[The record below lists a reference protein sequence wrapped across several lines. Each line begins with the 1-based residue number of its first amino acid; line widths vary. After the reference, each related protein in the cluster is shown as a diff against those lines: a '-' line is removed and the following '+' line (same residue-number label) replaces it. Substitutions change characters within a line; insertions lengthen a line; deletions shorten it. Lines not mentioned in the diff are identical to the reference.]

1 MSRHIL
7 FQIGIRRLGSK
18 ERGFFY
24 RYPDSGETVREERVL
39 KRIENLK
46 VPPAWKEAHIAR
58 SPSAKVQAV
67 GYDSAG
73 RVQYLYHPR
82 YRERKEREKFERILR
97 FADRLPEMR
106 RTTSEH
112 LRHHTLDREKVL
124 AAMVRLM
131 NVAYFRV
138 GEERY
143 AKKNKTY
150 GIATLRRKHLTIQGN
165 TMIFEYRGKWGK
177 IQRKAVTDP
186 QLRRVV
192 EECVALP
199 GYEIF
204 KYYDESGELRD
215 VKSRDLNA
223 YVKEVIG
230 DEFTAKDFRTWAGT
244 LIAAVKLAGLGVTED
259 AKQGEKNVL
268 AAVDAVAERL
278 GNTRDIARAS
288 YISPRVIDHYIEGS
302 VVSYYSDR
310 MEEVIA
316 AEQGDLTKEE
326 RALLEL
332 LQKKL
337 RRELEQAA

>member
-1 MSRHIL
+1 MGKHIL
-7 FQIGIRRLGSK
+7 FETGIRRLGSK
-18 ERGFFY
+18 EKGFFY
-24 RYPDSGETVREERVL
+24 RYPGTGEPVREERVL
-39 KRIENLK
+39 TRIENLK
-46 VPPAWKEAHIAR
+46 VPPAWEEARIAR

-106 RTTSEH
+106 CVTSEH
-112 LRHHTLDREKVL
+112 LRHEALDREKVL

-131 NVAYFRV
+131 NAAYFRV

-150 GIATLRRKHLTIQGN
+150 GIATLRRKHLTIRGN
-165 TMIFEYRGKWGK
+165 TMIFEYRGKWGQM
-177 IQRKAVTDP
+177 QRRAVTDER
-186 QLRRVV
+186 LRRVV

-204 KYYDESGELRD
+204 KYYDESGELRN

-223 YVKEVIG
+223 YIKEVIG
-230 DEFTAKDFRTWAGT
+230 EEFTAKDFRTWAGT
-244 LIAAVKLAGLGVTED
+244 LIAAVKLAELGATED
-259 AKQGEKNVL
+259 AKQGQKNVL

-288 YISPRVIDHYIEGS
+288 YISPRIIEHYMEGS
-302 VVSYYSDR
+302 VIAYYGER

-316 AEQGDLTKEE
+316 AEQGDLTEEE

-332 LQKKL
+332 LQKEL

>member
-1 MSRHIL
+1 MGKHRL
-7 FQIGIRRLGSK
+7 FQTGIRRLGSK

-24 RYPDSGETVREERVL
+24 RYPDSGETVREDRVL
-39 KRIENLK
+39 TRIENLK
-46 VPPAWKEAHIAR
+46 VPPAWKEARIAR

-82 YRERKEREKFERILR
+82 YRERKEREKFERVLR
-97 FADRLPEMR
+97 FADRLPKMR
-106 RTTSEH
+106 RITSEH
-112 LRHHTLDREKVL
+112 LKHQKLDREKVL
-124 AAMVRLM
+124 ATMVRLM

-150 GIATLRRKHLTIQGN
+150 GIATLRKKHLIIEGN
-165 TMIFEYRGKWGK
+165 TMVFEYRGKWGQ
-177 IQRKAVTDP
+177 IQRKAVTD
-186 QLRRVV
+186 QRLRRVV

-204 KYYDESGELRD
+204 KYYDEAGELRD
-215 VKSRDLNA
+215 VKARDLNT
-223 YVKEVIG
+223 YIKEVIG
-230 DEFTAKDFRTWAGT
+230 EEFTAKDFRTWAGT
-244 LIAAVKLAGLGVTED
+244 LIAAVKLAQLGATQDV
-259 AKQGEKNVL
+259 KQSEKNVL
-268 AAVDAVAERL
+268 AAVDAVSERL

-288 YISPRVIDHYIEGS
+288 YISPRLIEHYIEGS
-302 VVSYYSDR
+302 VIAYYSDR

-316 AEQGDLTKEE
+316 AKQGDLTKEE